1 MHNFARNLFK
11 PMLLLPLIAIGG
23 CAGFDLSGQWG
34 RENAIAGNYQ
44 HDYADL
50 HFNGVRNLCVNLL
63 LIRNF
68 AGFDHCIE
76 EMEKHHVYSNQIR
89 SKSPMGYN
97 YYSKDFTSAFIN
109 GLKAEAALSRAQISQ
124 VNRYLEPALQ
134 SMRGDFGRPDLEE
147 HLDRVYVAPRVL
159 GVAALY
165 EALYGSKVRARG
177 YLDELAGLNVSS
189 MLASYME
196 PEKRAWL
203 AKGYMAIG
211 DYISALNTLTNEEA
225 KADKLLYETMA
236 KLNPA
241 YYLVGAVTGAST
253 DKWHRYFGLESEAM
267 MCHTLYKLQA
277 KSAEPCYQQLL
288 QHEFIDVFGGLK
300 FTALQ
305 EYGRLQLSAGND
317 DIAISVLSE
326 AVELLEAQ
334 RSSLSLDT
342 SKLGF
347 VNDKLSVYRDLVAL
361 YVSRDQAD
369 RAIEYAER
377 AKARALIDLLASR
390 DAHPEPQGSDQLQ
403 ELLASIN
410 DAETSLA
417 AINLN
422 DDSQRSVTRGL
433 LRKYQNSLQEMAPEF
448 TSLRTVTSPR
458 IAQLQSS
465 LQEGEGLLEYFGE
478 GDDLWVFILSREGVS
493 AAKLPVT
500 NLDTQVAALRSDLQN
515 PNSTQ
520 FERSSHQLYASL
532 VQPVED
538 AIQGFKRLT
547 VVPHGTLHYLP
558 FAALY
563 DGERYLL
570 EHFEVRVL
578 PSASVLQFLN
588 KDSQSENRRML
599 VLGNPDLDDASMDL
613 PGAEVEAINL
623 GQIRPGTNVL
633 LRKNA
638 SETLLKANAGNYRY
652 LHIASHGIF
661 NAEDPMASA
670 LLLSASDRD
679 DGLLSVAELFDLRLN
694 ADLVTL
700 SACETA
706 LGEVT
711 GGDDVIGFTR
721 GFLYAGAESI
731 VSSLWKVSDAA
742 TNKLMQAFYQGLPEQ
757 GKSAALR
764 QAQLALKGGEY
775 GHPYYWAAF
784 QLTGQY
790 D

>member
-317 DIAISVLSE
+317 DIAISLLSE

-500 NLDTQVAALRSDLQN
+500 NLDSQVVALRSDLQN
-515 PNSTQ
+515 PSSTQ
-520 FERSSHQLYASL
+520 FERSSHQLYVSL

-563 DGERYLL
+563 DGESYLL

-742 TNKLMQAFYQGLPEQ
+742 TNQLMQAFYQGLPEQ

-775 GHPYYWAAF
+775 RHPYYWAAF